1 MIRISCLLSIVVC
14 AVLSSPSPAGQS
26 ILLSEIRVDEPSTDN
41 NEFFELRGTPGASLD
56 GITYLVI
63 GEYPP
68 TSTGS
73 GGIEEAIDLSGNSIP
88 SDGYFLVAEASFSG
102 VNGFGTTLGITP
114 DLTTSFNFENEDNV
128 THLIVQGFNGTRG
141 DDFDTDND
149 GNVDLNIPWID
160 NMNILDAVGF
170 VGDETPPTQTEF
182 AYGAALGF
190 EDIGPDSSAPTTSDV
205 PFILF
210 RDETQSDVWQIG
222 ESSLADP
229 NTIDDTPGTRNVGTS
244 PEPCDFDNNTFCNL
258 ADINMLLAQG
268 NLVTGVSGGA
278 PFDLVVDGTLN
289 QSDVTEWLSAAATHN
304 GYDTPYLRG
313 DTDDVGATSSDIRDV
328 DITDFNALGS
338 NFNPN
343 GMDDMLGNW
352 DQGNFDGDGDID
364 ITDFNSL
371 ASNFSPGGYGL
382 GDGEQAVP
390 EPAGASLV
398 SIALVLLATWGLSH
412 RMR

>member
-1 MIRISCLLSIVVC
+1 M
-14 AVLSSPSPAGQS
+14 
-26 ILLSEIRVDEPSTDN
+26 
-41 NEFFELRGTPGASLD
+41 
-56 GITYLVI
+56 
-63 GEYPP
+63 
-68 TSTGS
+68 
-73 GGIEEAIDLSGNSIP
+73 
-88 SDGYFLVAEASFSG
+88 
-102 VNGFGTTLGITP
+102 
-114 DLTTSFNFENEDNV
+114 

-190 EDIGPDSSAPTTSDV
+190 EDIGPDSSTPTASDV

-229 NTIDDTPGTRNVGTS
+229 NTIDDTPGTRNVGIS

-258 ADINMLLAQG
+258 VDINMLLAQG

-313 DTDDVGATSSDIRDV
+313 DTDDVGATSPDIRDV

-352 DQGNFDGDGDID
+352 DQGNFDGDGD
-364 ITDFNSL
+364 TDCASSCNGCPSL
-371 ASNFSPGGYGL
+371 G
-382 GDGEQAVP
+382 
-390 EPAGASLV
+390 
-398 SIALVLLATWGLSH
+398 
-412 RMR
+412 